1 LKKFFVALTILLC
14 MAGNVNAAQ
23 FTAEQGEKML
33 SITLQNSDA
42 PLKLDIATFQ
52 KNFDAFITQFV
63 NETNAG
69 DDAEAFRQS
78 FLIGKPRLGSV
89 DGRTIF
95 LRNFMDMAAILGTV
109 DADGKIETINFFY
122 PQIAD
127 QNDAMTYMLI
137 LQSFAKGISPDLDAQ
152 ALIDEANKNPDGTFV
167 KGNVKFT
174 FKTLD
179 NLNMVSAAAN

>member
-1 LKKFFVALTILLC
+1 
-14 MAGNVNAAQ
+14 
-23 FTAEQGEKML
+23 
-33 SITLQNSDA
+33 
-42 PLKLDIATFQ
+42 
-52 KNFDAFITQFV
+52 
-63 NETNAG
+63 
-69 DDAEAFRQS
+69 
-78 FLIGKPRLGSV
+78 
-89 DGRTIF
+89 
-95 LRNFMDMAAILGTV
+95 MDMAAILGTV
-109 DADGKIETINFFY
+109 DKDGKIETINFFY

-152 ALIDEANKNPDGTFV
+152 ALIDEANKNPDGMFV

>member
-1 LKKFFVALTILLC
+1 MKKFFVALTILLC
-14 MAGNVNAAQ
+14 VTGNVNAAQ

-33 SITLQNSDA
+33 SITLQSSAA
-42 PLKLDIATFQ
+42 PLKLDVATFQ
-52 KNFDAFITQFV
+52 KNFDAFITEFV
-63 NETNAG
+63 KETNAG
-69 DDAEAFRQS
+69 DDSEAFRQS

-89 DGRTIF
+89 DGHTVF
-95 LRNFMDMAAILGTV
+95 VKNFMDMAAILGTV

-122 PQIAD
+122 PQISD

-137 LQSFAKGISPDLDAQ
+137 LESFAKGISPDLDAQ

-179 NLNMVSAAAN
+179 NLNMVSATAN